1 MEGKRQYNNILKV
14 LKENNSQSK
23 ILHTAKTP
31 LKDGDKIKLF
41 YTNTKNSSSVN
52 SQ

>member
-1 MEGKRQYNNILKV
+1 MEGKKQYNYICKV

-23 ILHTAKTP
+23 ILHTVKTP
-31 LKDGDKIKLF
+31 FFGDKIKLF